1 MEVKK
6 RNLDKKARIWLKSST
21 STVQKLVQAPHLEDN
36 LIKKNPSTLPQP
48 VALHKASSALPLRA
62 K

>member
-21 STVQKLVQAPHLEDN
+21 STVQKLVQATHLEDN
-36 LIKKNPSTLPQP
+36 LIMEGESLCLTS
-48 VALHKASSALPLRA
+48 ASRFA
-62 K
+62 

>member
-21 STVQKLVQAPHLEDN
+21 STVQKLVQATHLEDN
-36 LIKKNPSTLPQP
+36 LIKEEESLYLTS
-48 VALHKASSALPLRA
+48 ASRFA
-62 K
+62 